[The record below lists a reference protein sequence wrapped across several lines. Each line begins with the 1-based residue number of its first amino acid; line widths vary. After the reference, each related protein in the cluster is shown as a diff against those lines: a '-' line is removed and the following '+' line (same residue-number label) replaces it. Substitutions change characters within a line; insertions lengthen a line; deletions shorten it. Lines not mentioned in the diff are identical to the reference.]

1 MAEVIPHWLTKQ
13 ADLQPNG
20 LAIEMDN
27 GEKITFHELKEKSEQ
42 LAKKLAGSGIKKND
56 RIGILA
62 TNSITMVA
70 IIHALSYL
78 GAVSVLL
85 NIRLT
90 EREMNFQLNDA
101 GVSLLLTADS
111 LQEQGEKT
119 NAEVVQS
126 FSEIEKLEQK
136 EIELKK
142 EINLADPYTII
153 YTSGTTGFPK
163 GVVHTYGNHWWS
175 AISSALNLGL
185 KPTDKWLIPLPVF
198 HVSGLST
205 MIKSVIYG
213 MPVYLMKKFNTET
226 MHQALLF
233 KNITIASVV
242 TMMVSRLVERLPEGE
257 SYPAHLRCLLLGGGP
272 APESLLEKAKEKKVP
287 VFQSY
292 GMTETTS
299 QIVTLRAQDALR
311 KIGSAGKPLMPAQL
325 KINPLSN
332 DDSIGEIQV
341 KGPMVTN
348 GYYNRDKENRELF
361 DQGWLHTG
369 DLGYM
374 DDEGYLYVVDRR
386 SDLII
391 SGGENIYPT
400 EIENVLA
407 EIPEVKEA
415 AVTGKADEKWGE
427 VPVAFVVM
435 NEEVQPE
442 DMMNYLKKHLAKY
455 KLPKE
460 IHFVEELPRN
470 ASNKLMKRKLKVK

>member
-13 ADLQPNG
+13 ADLHPNG

-126 FSEIEKLEQK
+126 FSEIKKLEQK

>member
-13 ADLQPNG
+13 ADLHPNG

>member
-27 GEKITFHELKEKSEQ
+27 GEKITFHELKDKSEE
-42 LAKKLAGSGIKKND
+42 LAKKMAALGIKKND
-56 RIGILA
+56 HIGILS

-90 EREMNFQLNDA
+90 EREINFQLSDA
-101 GVSLLLTADS
+101 DVSMLLTAED
-111 LQEQGEKT
+111 LIEQGRKT
-119 NAEVVQS
+119 NAETVIT
-126 FSEIEKLEQK
+126 FSELEQVP
-136 EIELKK
+136 KK
-142 EINLADPYTII
+142 EVELADELNLDDSFTII

-185 KPTDKWLIPLPVF
+185 NQTDKWLIPLPVF

-205 MIKSVIYG
+205 MMKSVIYG
-213 MPVYLMKKFNTET
+213 MPVYLLKKFDTEK
-226 MHQALLF
+226 MHHAIMF

-242 TMMVSRLVERLPEGE
+242 TMMVRRLVERLPEGE
-257 SYPAHLRCLLLGGGP
+257 RYPEQLRCLLLGGGP
-272 APESLLEKAKEKKVP
+272 APESLLEKAKEKQIP

-299 QIVTLRAQDALR
+299 QIVTLSAQDALR

-325 KINPLSN
+325 QIKPLGK
-332 DDSIGEIQV
+332 DDPIGEIQV
-341 KGPMVTN
+341 KGPMVTK
-348 GYYNRDKENRELF
+348 GYYKRERENQELF
-361 DQGWLHTG
+361 DSGWLHTG
-369 DLGYM
+369 DLGYI
-374 DDEGYLYVVDRR
+374 DEEGYLYVVDRR

-407 EIPEVKEA
+407 EIPQVREA
-415 AVTGKADEKWGE
+415 AVTGKADEEWGE
-427 VPVAFVVM
+427 VPIAFVVM
-435 NEEVQPE
+435 REEIQVE
-442 DMMNYLKKHLAKY
+442 FMMDYLKRHLAKF

-470 ASNKLMKRKLKVK
+470 ASNKLVRKKLKVK